1 MDYSTKISE
10 IEGKIPSI
18 AGLDTIATL
27 TAVKN
32 RIPNVSNLVKKK
44 ANYNAK
50 ISHTEKKY
58 FSTSDYNEFT
68 RDILGAK
75 IKEKGLVDKF
85 DIAGFIN
92 NADLNKKVAT

>member
-44 ANYNAK
+44 SK
-50 ISHTEKKY
+50 
-58 FSTSDYNEFT
+58 
-68 RDILGAK
+68 L
-75 IKEKGLVDKF
+75 
-85 DIAGFIN
+85 
-92 NADLNKKVAT
+92 